1 MQQGSVWFQSA
12 HKARSGNTPRAGPV
26 RLWTACCECVCL
38 CVCVEHTS
46 HISYD
51 SSSTFFPDEAVCV
64 CVCVIP
70 CDCAFVLVTQC
81 VCNDFLLSVCVCV
94 CVCVRVCV

>member
-38 CVCVEHTS
+38 CVCV
-46 HISYD
+46 
-51 SSSTFFPDEAVCV
+51 
-64 CVCVIP
+64 
-70 CDCAFVLVTQC
+70 
-81 VCNDFLLSVCVCV
+81 CVCV
-94 CVCVRVCV
+94 CVCLCVCVCVGVCVGLCVCVLFFPRLKANPSSVNDGPDCPSDQGSRILKGRFN